1 MKLNHILL
9 MLVALLASPLGAWSE
24 VYPSRAV
31 HLIVPFA
38 AGGPADGIGRLI
50 GPRLSEAMGQPV
62 VIDNRAGANSI
73 VGSELASRALPD
85 GYTLV
90 LVSAGFTVNASLYSK
105 LPFDPIKDFSPVSL
119 VTLGPGIL
127 VIHASLPVKNLLQL
141 IALAKAKP
149 GSLSYGSSGSGAPTS
164 HLGME
169 LLKVIAGIDVVH
181 VPYRSMSP
189 AIVDLLGGQIQMAI
203 PTINVT
209 LPHIISGRLRAL
221 GVTSRERSSAVPQVP
236 PLSEQGMPDYEANN
250 WYGLLAPAGLPKPI
264 AETIYADAAKALQLQ
279 DLKDRLSAVGMVAKA
294 MTPENFGLYIKSEI
308 VKWAKVVRASGAK
321 PD

>member
-1 MKLNHILL
+1 M
-9 MLVALLASPLGAWSE
+9 
-24 VYPSRAV
+24 
-31 HLIVPFA
+31 
-38 AGGPADGIGRLI
+38 
-50 GPRLSEAMGQPV
+50 
-62 VIDNRAGANSI
+62 
-73 VGSELASRALPD
+73 
-85 GYTLV
+85 
-90 LVSAGFTVNASLYSK
+90 
-105 LPFDPIKDFSPVSL
+105 
-119 VTLGPGIL
+119 
-127 VIHASLPVKNLLQL
+127 
-141 IALAKAKP
+141 
-149 GSLSYGSSGSGAPTS
+149 
-164 HLGME
+164 
-169 LLKVIAGIDVVH
+169 IAGIDVVH

-294 MTPENFGLYIKSEI
+294 MSPENFGLYIKSEI